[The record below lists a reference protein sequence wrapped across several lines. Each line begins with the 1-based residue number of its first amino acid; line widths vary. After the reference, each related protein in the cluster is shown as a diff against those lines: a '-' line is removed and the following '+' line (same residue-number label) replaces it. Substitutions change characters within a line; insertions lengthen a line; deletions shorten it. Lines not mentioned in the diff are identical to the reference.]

1 LATHSAGRLEMQTMY
16 ESWINK
22 PVVLQVVIADVLVDL
37 RGTLVGE
44 SATSIRLRIDGRWD
58 FDVSKDVIVSVE
70 HDFTDCR
77 GLVLAIA
84 NH

>member
-1 LATHSAGRLEMQTMY
+1 MQTMY

-37 RGTLVGE
+37 RGTLAGE
-44 SATSIRLRIDGRWD
+44 SATTIRLRIDGHWD

-70 HDFTDCR
+70 HDFPHYS
-77 GLVLAIA
+77 GQVLAPA
-84 NH
+84 YH